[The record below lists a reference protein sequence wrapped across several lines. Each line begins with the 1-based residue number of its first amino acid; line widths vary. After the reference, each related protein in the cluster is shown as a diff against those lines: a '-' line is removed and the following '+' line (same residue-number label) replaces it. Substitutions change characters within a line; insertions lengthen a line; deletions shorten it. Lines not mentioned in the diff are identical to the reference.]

1 MKHMRK
7 MILAVLV
14 AALLLTSGVA
24 MAASASSCTVTADRL
39 YLRAAATS
47 DSEALLSLREGTVL
61 QITGKS
67 GQWYKVSYGNYEGY
81 VYSSYV
87 ELIEDDTLTKGSKGD
102 AVKQLQQ
109 RLKELGYY
117 SSSCD
122 GNYGNVTVTAVK
134 AFQKKNGLDQTGVAD
149 SATQKKLN
157 SSSAVS
163 AKGTAVS
170 SKDEEDDADDETL
183 KKGSK
188 GSAVKQL
195 QQRLKQLG
203 YYNNTIDGDYGSS
216 TVSAVKAFQKKNGL
230 TQTGTADE
238 KTLDKVYS
246 TSAVNAK
253 DTVEDADTS
262 TTLKR
267 GSTGTAVKKL
277 QQRLKDLGYY
287 NTVVDGE
294 YGSGTVT
301 AVKAFQKKNG
311 LSQTGT
317 ADETT
322 LTKVYSSSAISAKE
336 EADTSTDYTTLKRG
350 SKGTEVT
357 KLQKRLKELGY
368 YNTVVDGE
376 YGSGTVTAVKAFQK
390 KNSLTQ
396 TGTADAATQ
405 KKIYSSSAISA
416 KDTEDTTTDYTTL
429 TRGSKGSDVK
439 KLQTRLKELGYYKS
453 TIDSEY
459 GSGTASAVKAFQ
471 KKNGL
476 TQTGIADA
484 TTLKKV
490 YSSSAVSATEK
501 EDTTTYTTLKSGSTG
516 DAVKKLQQRL
526 KELGYY
532 KNAIDSQYGS
542 GMVTAVRSFQKKNG
556 LTQTGIA
563 DADTQKKIYASSAIS
578 ATDKTETEDDTT
590 STTTTLKRGSKGT
603 EVTKLQQR
611 LKVLGYYTTV
621 VDGEY
626 GSGTVT
632 AVKAFQKKNGLTQT
646 GTADATTL
654 TKVYSSSAI
663 AADDKTDDNDDD
675 ATTDGTLKKGSSGSA
690 VKAVQQRL
698 KELGYY
704 SSVCDGDYGSK
715 TVTAVKAFQKKNGL
729 TQSGECDAATLKKL
743 NSDDAVNASGTTASD
758 TLNTSQTL
766 ESGDSGNQVKLLQQR
781 LKELGY
787 YTTTIDSSYGYRT
800 AAAVSAF
807 QRANGLTV
815 TGTANSTTLKKL
827 VSSSAVSKSE
837 ADAKDESSKTYVTE
851 KLDWFNGGRAKLP
864 KGSIIQVKDV
874 KTGLVFNAKVLYGT
888 NHLDAEPLTAADTA
902 ILLKI
907 NGGVDFSYKRRPMLV
922 KYNGHVYASSIYSE
936 PHGDQSIYDNN
947 FDGQFCLH
955 FYGTKLHKENEDG
968 EQVVDAEHQ
977 ACVAQAMKA
986 TW

>member
-7 MILAVLV
+7 LILAVLI
-14 AALLLTSGVA
+14 AALLLTSGIA
-24 MAASASSCTVTADRL
+24 MAASASSCTVTADKL
-39 YLRAAATS
+39 YLRAEATS

-61 QITGKS
+61 QIIGKS
-67 GQWYKVSYGNYEGY
+67 GQWYKVSYGNYTGY

-87 ELIEDDTLTKGSKGD
+87 ELIEDGTLQKGSKGD

-122 GNYGNVTVTAVK
+122 GNYGNVTVDAVK
-134 AFQKKNGLDQTGVAD
+134 AFQKKNGLDQTGIVD

-157 SSSAVS
+157 SSSAIS

-170 SKDEEDDADDETL
+170 SKEDEDDNDDETL

-230 TQTGTADE
+230 SQTGTADE
-238 KTLDKVYS
+238 KTLDKIYS
-246 TSAVNAK
+246 TSAINAK
-253 DTVEDADTS
+253 DKVEDADTS

-267 GSTGTAVKKL
+267 GSKGSEVKKL

-287 NTVVDGE
+287 NSTVDGD
-294 YGSGTVT
+294 YGSGTVS

-322 LTKVYSSSAISAKE
+322 LTKVYSSSALGAKE
-336 EADTSTDYTTLKRG
+336 ETSDYTTLKSG
-350 SKGTEVT
+350 SKGEAV
-357 KLQKRLKELGY
+357 KEL
-368 YNTVVDGE
+368 
-376 YGSGTVTAVKAFQK
+376 Q
-390 KNSLTQ
+390 
-396 TGTADAATQ
+396 
-405 KKIYSSSAISA
+405 
-416 KDTEDTTTDYTTL
+416 
-429 TRGSKGSDVK
+429 R
-439 KLQTRLKELGYYKS
+439 RLKELGYYKS
-453 TIDSEY
+453 TIDGEY
-459 GSGTASAVKAFQ
+459 GSGTKSAVLAFQ

-476 TQTGIADA
+476 TQNGIADA
-484 TTLKKV
+484 ATQKKLN
-490 YSSSAVSATEK
+490 SSSAISATEK
-501 EDTTTYTTLKSGSTG
+501 EETADTTTTLKRGSKGEAVKTLQRRLKELGYYKSTIDGEYGSGTVSAVKAFQKNNGLTQSGTADAATQKKLNSSSAIGAADKNETSSYTTLKSGSKG
-516 DAVKKLQQRL
+516 EAVKKLQQRL

-532 KNAIDSQYGS
+532 KNAIDSEYGS
-542 GMVTAVRSFQKKNG
+542 GMVTAVKNFQKKNG

-563 DADTQKKIYASSAIS
+563 DEATQKKVYSTSAVA
-578 ATDKTETEDDTT
+578 ATDKTETNDNNTATE
-590 STTTTLKRGSKGT
+590 TTLKRGSKGT
-603 EVTKLQQR
+603 EVKKLQNR
-611 LKVLGYYTTV
+611 LKELGYYNTA

-646 GTADATTL
+646 GTADATTQA
-654 TKVYSSSAI
+654 KVYSSSAI
-663 AADDKTDDNDDD
+663 AADDKTDDDDI
-675 ATTDGTLKKGSSGSA
+675 ATDGTLKQGSSGSE
-690 VKAVQQRL
+690 VKKVQQRL

-729 TQSGECDAATLKKL
+729 TQNGICDAATLKKL
-743 NSDDAVNASGTTASD
+743 NSDDAVTASGSTQSE

-766 ESGDSGNQVKLLQQR
+766 ESGDSGTQVKLLQQR

-815 TGTANSTTLKKL
+815 TGTANATTLKKIM
-827 VSSSAVSKSE
+827 SSSAVTKAE
-837 ADAKDESSKTYVTE
+837 ADKKEESSKTYVTE
-851 KLDWFNGGRAKLP
+851 SLNWFVNGKSKFPNGAT
-864 KGSIIQVKDV
+864 IQIKDV
-874 KTGLVFNAKVLYGT
+874 RTGLKFNAKVLYGT
-888 NHLDAEPLTAADTA
+888 NHLDAEPLTKADTA
-902 ILLKI
+902 TLLEI
-907 NGGVDFSYKRRPMLV
+907 NGGKEFSYKRRPMLV
-922 KYNGHVYASSIYSE
+922 KYNGHVYAASIYSE
-936 PHGDQSIYDNN
+936 PHGDESINDNDY
-947 FDGQFCLH
+947 DGQFCLH
-955 FYGTKLHKENEDG
+955 FTGSKTHGTG
-968 EQVVDAEHQ
+968 VVDDDHQ
-977 ACVAQAMKA
+977 ACVKEALKA